1 MQASALY
8 LHNHGTTREAAA
20 SNPQG
25 PKNLTRHNARAQEG
39 PKNMA
44 GNLLS
49 YYCLVA
55 APARQRA
62 ACQGVS
68 GPGKN
73 IFSRVTLVHF
83 AGTDVCCYIGR
94 VSGD

>member
-1 MQASALY
+1 MWTFALY
-8 LHNHGTTREAAA
+8 LHNHGTTREAAGNESA
-20 SNPQG
+20 GTQ
-25 PKNLTRHNARAQEG
+25 KLTRHNARAQEG